1 LRSRKLVEK
10 YAELMEK
17 LKKQEETLKLRMKKV
32 KHKIAVISGK
42 GGVGKSVVTANIAL
56 AFAKKGYKV
65 GILDAD
71 LHGPS
76 IPKILG
82 VRGNKLEVNSSGIL
96 PVTGPLNAKIM
107 SIDFLLP
114 KDETPVIW
122 RGPLKMNAIK
132 QFLSEVSWG
141 ELDVLFIDLPP
152 GTGDEPLS
160 VIKLLPEMDGVI
172 VVTIPSEVSQLIVK
186 KSIEFAKELNIPVI
200 GVIENMS
207 GFTCPNC
214 GFQIDLFKSGGGE
227 KIAKE
232 LNVPFLG
239 KIPFDIELSQSSDEG
254 QPLIMKNSKSKAL
267 KSFINIVNKIE
278 EFFKG
283 KSNVS

>member
-1 LRSRKLVEK
+1 
-10 YAELMEK
+10 MEK
-17 LKKQEETLKLRMKKV
+17 LKKQKETLKLRMKKI
-32 KHKIAVISGK
+32 KHKVAVISGK
-42 GGVGKSVVTANIAL
+42 GGVGKSFVTGNIAL
-56 AFAKKGYKV
+56 IFAKKGYKV

-82 VRGNKLEVNSSGIL
+82 VRGNKLEADSSGIL
-96 PVTGPLNAKIM
+96 PVLGPLNVKIV

-122 RGPLKMNAIK
+122 RGPLKMNAIR
-132 QFLSEVSWG
+132 QFLSEVAWG

-152 GTGDEPLS
+152 GTGDEPLNI
-160 VIKLLPEMDGVI
+160 IKLLPEMNGVI
-172 VVTIPSEVSQLIVK
+172 VVTIPSELSQLIVK
-186 KSIEFAKELNIPVI
+186 KSIEFAKELNISVI

-239 KIPFDIELSQSSDEG
+239 RIPLDVEVTQSSDEG
-254 QPLIMKNSKSKAL
+254 KPLIMKNLNSKAL
-267 KSFINIVNKIE
+267 KSLINIANKIE
-278 EFFKG
+278 ESLKE
-283 KSNVS
+283 KTNVS

>member
-1 LRSRKLVEK
+1 MVEK
-10 YAELMEK
+10 YFEAMEK
-17 LKKQEETLKLRMKKV
+17 LKKQEEMLKARMKKV

-42 GGVGKSVVTANIAL
+42 GGVGKSIVTANIAL
-56 AFAKKGYKV
+56 SFAKKGYKV

-82 VRGNKLEVNSSGIL
+82 VRGNTLEASSLGIL
-96 PVTGPLNAKIM
+96 PVTGPLNIKIV

-122 RGPLKMNAIK
+122 RGPLKMNAIR
-132 QFLSEVSWG
+132 QFLSEVAWG
-141 ELDVLFIDLPP
+141 DLDILFIDLPP

-160 VIKLLPEMDGVI
+160 VIKLIPDMDGVI
-172 VVTIPSEVSQLIVK
+172 VVTIPSEVSQLVVK
-186 KSIEFAKELNIPVI
+186 KSIEFAKELNIPII

-207 GFTCPNC
+207 GFICPKC
-214 GFQIDLFKSGGGE
+214 GSQINLFSIGGGE

-232 LNVPFLG
+232 LNIPFLG
-239 KIPFDIELSQSSDEG
+239 GIPLDIELSQSADEG
-254 QPLIMKNSKSKAL
+254 QPFITRKSNSKAL
-267 KSFINIVNKIE
+267 KSFIAITNKVE
-278 EFFKG
+278 KFLKG

>member
-1 LRSRKLVEK
+1 LKGINLVEK
-10 YAELMEK
+10 YFEAMEK
-17 LKKQEETLKLRMKKV
+17 LRKQDEMIKTRMKKI

-42 GGVGKSVVTANIAL
+42 GGVGKSIVTANIAL
-56 AFAKKGYKV
+56 AFAKKGYNI

-71 LHGPS
+71 FHGPS

-82 VRGNKLEVNSSGIL
+82 IRGNMLKASSSGIL
-96 PVTGPLNAKIM
+96 PVTGPLNIKIV

-122 RGPLKMNAIK
+122 RGPLKINAIR
-132 QFLSEVSWG
+132 QFLSEVAWG
-141 ELDVLFIDLPP
+141 DLDILFIDLPP

-160 VIKLLPEMDGVI
+160 LIKFIPEMDGVI
-172 VVTIPSEVSQLIVK
+172 VVTIPSEISQLVVK
-186 KSIEFAKELNIPVI
+186 KSIKFAKELNIPII
-200 GVIENMS
+200 GIVENMS

-214 GFQIDLFKSGGGE
+214 GFQINLFNAGGGR
-227 KIAKE
+227 KIAEE

-239 KIPFDIELSQSSDEG
+239 EIPLDVELSKSADEG
-254 QPLIMKNSKSKAL
+254 QPLIIKDSTSKTL
-267 KSFINIVNKIE
+267 KSFITIANKVE
-278 EFFKG
+278 EFLKG